1 MQSKGSGE
9 PASIPLPKSWL
20 DSLESNGVHINRLG
34 SKISLYKYSLFC
46 FCKGIYKV
54 LLLLFQRKL
63 QAQNDKPY
71 AVFPDLSLN
80 NLPVSGQNKSYDI
93 ISWYKQSKIKNPD
106 IQEIWAQV
114 REAKTHQIPP
124 DIIVCRN
131 IFPRFTKWSYYFKYF
146 YKLFKAFIVACLN
159 MIYGKWWYGLL
170 FDESAY
176 FHYVSVINDQ
186 DVAREYLFHHSC
198 CIYKPLWT
206 FEAEAKGSRVSL
218 YFYSTNSEGFKY
230 GEHAL
235 NSDYAFK
242 LMKWNRIIVWDEQQR
257 DHLKQYCPN
266 AEYQIVG
273 PIYFSDSNATIN
285 NYDSETLISI
295 FNVTPNRPT
304 RYTSLGYA
312 KSPYFSPE
320 LTFNY
325 FSDIAL
331 LKTINNATI
340 LWKKKRTVE
349 RTFINKGF
357 SINLSKFHQEKKII
371 PVDPEI
377 SARSLIEKCD
387 IVISM
392 PFTSTAIIGKE
403 LGKPSIFYDASAS
416 IEKNES
422 HGIPVLKNKEE
433 LKNWYRSLN
442 IDKVV
447 SS

>member
-1 MQSKGSGE
+1 
-9 PASIPLPKSWL
+9 
-20 DSLESNGVHINRLG
+20 
-34 SKISLYKYSLFC
+34 
-46 FCKGIYKV
+46 
-54 LLLLFQRKL
+54 
-63 QAQNDKPY
+63 
-71 AVFPDLSLN
+71 
-80 NLPVSGQNKSYDI
+80 
-93 ISWYKQSKIKNPD
+93 
-106 IQEIWAQV
+106 
-114 REAKTHQIPP
+114 
-124 DIIVCRN
+124 
-131 IFPRFTKWSYYFKYF
+131 
-146 YKLFKAFIVACLN
+146 

-357 SINLSKFHQEKKII
+357 SIKLSKFHQEKKII